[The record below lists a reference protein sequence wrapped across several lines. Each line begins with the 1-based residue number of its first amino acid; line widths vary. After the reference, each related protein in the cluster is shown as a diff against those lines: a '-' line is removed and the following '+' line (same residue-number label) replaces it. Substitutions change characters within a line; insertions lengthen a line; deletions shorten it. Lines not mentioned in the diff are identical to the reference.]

1 MNHIKYYM
9 TSRETEKYWS
19 KKFVDS
25 EFEIRE
31 TF

>member
-9 TSRETEKYWS
+9 KSRETEKYWS

-31 TF
+31 TI